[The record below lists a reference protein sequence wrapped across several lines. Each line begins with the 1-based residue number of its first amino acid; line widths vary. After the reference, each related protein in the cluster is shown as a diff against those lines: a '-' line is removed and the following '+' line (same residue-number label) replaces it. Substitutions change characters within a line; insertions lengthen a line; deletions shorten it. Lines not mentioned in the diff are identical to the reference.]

1 MMQRIIMKLLLLI
14 LVFAFPLFAQVEY
27 SQGVI
32 PPGEYPGFY
41 LDAANYKGD
50 IEGKTRVDVYFQIPY
65 GNLQF
70 VKFEDKFMAKYSI
83 TLTVYDEKKENVVV
97 EKIWNEKIIAADFKE
112 TSSESN
118 SKFGFKTFQLEPN
131 NYVLSCI
138 LFDKDSKKDYQV
150 EGKLEVRDFSKE
162 LKFSDLLF
170 IASEKDSQIVLN
182 ITNTITT
189 SDSSLSFYYEI
200 YSDKSQE
207 VTVDYT
213 IKSDNESVVLRSK
226 EVVFVD
232 SGATQIKKKLDNS
245 KISLGKKKIVVAAL
259 DKNGEPIIGVSKE
272 FISKIAG
279 FPAGIIDL
287 DEAIKQM
294 TYIATGEEID
304 EILEAKNSDEK
315 LARFK
320 EFWKKKDPVP
330 STEQNKVMREYF
342 RRVAY
347 ANKNFKHYFE
357 GWKTDMGMIYIVLG
371 PPDNVDRHP
380 FDYDSRPYEIWH
392 YYNINRS
399 FTFLDETGFG
409 DYRLLNRNFGDWYR
423 YRQ

>member
-1 MMQRIIMKLLLLI
+1 MKLLLLI

-50 IEGKTRVDVYFQIPY
+50 VEGKTRVDIYFQIPY

-97 EKIWNEKIIAADFKE
+97 EKIWNEKIVAADFKE

-131 NYVLSCI
+131 NYVLSCT

-189 SDSSLSFYYEI
+189 SDSLLSFYFEI

-213 IKSDNESVVLRSK
+213 IKSENESVVLRSK

-232 SGATQIKKKLDNS
+232 SGTTQIKKQLNNS
-245 KISLGKKKIVVAAL
+245 KISLGKKKIIVAAL
-259 DKNGEPIIGVSKE
+259 DKSGEPIIGVSKE

-294 TYIATGEEID
+294 IYIATSEEID
-304 EILEAKNSDEK
+304 EILAAKNNDEK
-315 LARFK
+315 LAKFK

-330 STEQNKVMREYF
+330 ATEQNKVMREYF

-347 ANKNFKHYFE
+347 ANKNFKHYFD

-380 FDYDSRPYEIWH
+380 FDYDSRPFEVWY

>member
-1 MMQRIIMKLLLLI
+1 MKLLLLI

-50 IEGKTRVDVYFQIPY
+50 VEGKTRVDIYFQIPY

-83 TLTVYDEKKENVVV
+83 TLTVYDEKKENVIV
-97 EKIWNEKIIAADFKE
+97 EKIWNEKIVAADFKE

-131 NYVLSCI
+131 NYVLSCT
-138 LFDKDSKKDYQV
+138 LFDKDSKKDFQV

-213 IKSDNESVVLRSK
+213 IKSENESIVLRSK

-245 KISLGKKKIVVAAL
+245 KISLGKKKIIVAAL
-259 DKNGEPIIGVSKE
+259 DESGEPIIGVSKE

-315 LARFK
+315 LARFR

-347 ANKNFKHYFE
+347 ANKNFKHYFD